1 MKKIVRIGD
10 TERRARL
17 DIDHDILIY
26 DSRAGR
32 DSTRWTR
39 LYAHRCKG
47 GEIVF
52 YKVYITLWADERN
65 SIDVV
70 TLEEAREAIEENYD
84 DLADDMTDE
93 ALEELG
99 LLDPESLE

>member
-10 TERRARL
+10 TDRRTRL
-17 DIDHDILIY
+17 DTDHDILIY

-32 DSTRWTR
+32 ECTRWTR

-52 YKVYITLWADERN
+52 YEVFITLWAHEHN

-70 TLEEAREAIEENYD
+70 TLEEAREAIEENYN
-84 DLADDMTDE
+84 DLADDMDDE

>member
-10 TERRARL
+10 TDRRARL
-17 DIDHDILIY
+17 DTDHDILIY

-39 LYAHRCKG
+39 LYAHRCRG
-47 GEIVF
+47 GDIIF
-52 YKVYITLWADERN
+52 YEVYITLWANERN

-70 TLEEAREAIEENYD
+70 ALEEARETIEENYD
-84 DLADDMTDE
+84 DLADGMDDE
-93 ALEELG
+93 ALAELG
-99 LLDPESLE
+99 LLEPDALE

>member
-10 TERRARL
+10 TDRRARL
-17 DIDHDILIY
+17 DTDHDILIY

-52 YKVYITLWADERN
+52 YEAYITLWANERN

-70 TLEEAREAIEENYD
+70 DIDEAREAIEENYD
-84 DLADDMTDE
+84 DLADGMTDE

-99 LLDPESLE
+99 LLEPEMLE

>member
-1 MKKIVRIGD
+1 MKKIVKIGE

-17 DIDHDILIY
+17 DTEHDILIY

-39 LYAHRCKG
+39 LYAHKCRG
-47 GEIVF
+47 GDIIF
-52 YKVYITLWADERN
+52 YEVYITLWANERN

-84 DLADDMTDE
+84 DLADGMTDE
-93 ALEELG
+93 TLAELG
-99 LLDPESLE
+99 LLEPDALE

>member
-1 MKKIVRIGD
+1 MKKIVKIGD

-17 DIDHDILIY
+17 DTEHDILIY

-39 LYAHRCKG
+39 LYAHKCTG
-47 GEIVF
+47 GDIIF
-52 YKVYITLWADERN
+52 YEVYITLWANERN

-70 TLEEAREAIEENYD
+70 TIDEARETIEENYD
-84 DLADDMTDE
+84 DLADGMDDE
-93 ALEELG
+93 TLAELG
-99 LLDPESLE
+99 LLEPDALE

>member
-10 TERRARL
+10 TDRRARV
-17 DIDHDILIY
+17 DTEHDILIY

-32 DSTRWTR
+32 EPTRWTR
-39 LYAHRCKG
+39 LYAHRCRG

-52 YKVYITLWADERN
+52 YAAYITLWANERN

-70 TLEEAREAIEENYD
+70 TLDEAREAIEENYD
-84 DLADDMTDE
+84 NLTDDMTDE
-93 ALEELG
+93 ALAELG
-99 LLDPESLE
+99 LLEPEMLE

>member
-1 MKKIVRIGD
+1 MKKIVRIGE

-17 DIDHDILIY
+17 DTDHDILIY

-47 GEIVF
+47 GAIIFYEVF
-52 YKVYITLWADERN
+52 ITLWANERN
-65 SIDVV
+65 RIDVV
-70 TLEEAREAIEENYD
+70 TLEEAREMIEENYD
-84 DLADDMTDE
+84 GLAEDMDDE

>member
-1 MKKIVRIGD
+1 MKKIVRIGE

-17 DIDHDILIY
+17 DTDHDILIY

-39 LYAHRCKG
+39 LYAHKCTG
-47 GEIVF
+47 GDIIF
-52 YKVYITLWADERN
+52 YEVYITLWANERN

-70 TLEEAREAIEENYD
+70 TIDEARETIEENYD
-84 DLADDMTDE
+84 DLADGMDDE
-93 ALEELG
+93 TLAELG
-99 LLDPESLE
+99 LLEPDALE

>member
-1 MKKIVRIGD
+1 MKKIVKIGE

-17 DIDHDILIY
+17 DTDHDILIY

-39 LYAHRCKG
+39 LYAHKCRG

-52 YKVYITLWADERN
+52 YEAYYTLWADERN

-70 TLEEAREAIEENYD
+70 DIEEARERIEENYD
-84 DLADDMTDE
+84 DLADGMTDE
-93 ALEELG
+93 ALAELG
-99 LLDPESLE
+99 LLEPDALE

>member
-1 MKKIVRIGD
+1 MKKIVRIGE

-17 DIDHDILIY
+17 DTDHDILIY

-39 LYAHRCKG
+39 LYAHKCTG
-47 GEIVF
+47 GDIIF
-52 YKVYITLWADERN
+52 YEVYITLWANERN

-70 TLEEAREAIEENYD
+70 TLEEARETIEENYD
-84 DLADDMTDE
+84 DLADGMDDE
-93 ALEELG
+93 TLAELG
-99 LLDPESLE
+99 LLEPDALE

>member
-1 MKKIVRIGD
+1 MKKIVKIGE

-17 DIDHDILIY
+17 DTDHDIVIY

-32 DSTRWTR
+32 DCTRWTR
-39 LYAHRCKG
+39 LYAHRCRG

-52 YKVYITLWADERN
+52 YEAYYTLWANERN

-70 TLEEAREAIEENYD
+70 DIEEARETIEENYD
-84 DLADDMTDE
+84 DLADGMTDE

-99 LLDPESLE
+99 LLEPDALE

>member
-10 TERRARL
+10 TDRRARL
-17 DIDHDILIY
+17 DTDHDILIY

-39 LYAHRCKG
+39 LYAHRCRG
-47 GEIVF
+47 GDIMF
-52 YKVYITLWADERN
+52 YEVYITLWANERN

-70 TLEEAREAIEENYD
+70 TLEEARETIEENYD
-84 DLADDMTDE
+84 DLADEMTDE

-99 LLDPESLE
+99 LLEPDALE

>member
-10 TERRARL
+10 TDRRARL
-17 DIDHDILIY
+17 DTDHDILIY

-39 LYAHRCKG
+39 LYAHRCRG
-47 GEIVF
+47 GDIIF
-52 YKVYITLWADERN
+52 YEVYITLWANERN

-70 TLEEAREAIEENYD
+70 TLEEARETIEENYD
-84 DLADDMTDE
+84 DLADGMDDE
-93 ALEELG
+93 ALAELG
-99 LLDPESLE
+99 LLEPDALE